1 LILEH
6 EAILIAISQ
15 VAVAF
20 IGFTGVVSVLGRR
33 NQGTWTPE
41 ERLQLRVL
49 VEVSLTALF
58 GSLSPFLFAE
68 LFDAEIT
75 VLMAS
80 NGLLGAFHASNFVAF
95 SVRTRSAKPT
105 RSQRILGVVGILTI
119 LAHII
124 AALGLIDW
132 LGFVLIFG
140 LIQQLI
146 VASHN
151 FVLLLFPISSSP

>member
-1 LILEH
+1 VEH

-33 NQGTWTPE
+33 NQGSWTPE

-58 GSLSPFLFAE
+58 GSLAPFLFAE
-68 LFDAEIT
+68 LFNADNT
-75 VLMAS
+75 VLMVS
-80 NGLLGAFHASNFVAF
+80 NGLLGALHASNFVAF
-95 SVRTRSAKPT
+95 SLRTRSAAPT
-105 RSQRILGVVGILTI
+105 KTQRILGFVGILTI
-119 LAHII
+119 LAHLI
-124 AALGLIDW
+124 AAFGLVDW

-140 LIQQLI
+140 LIQQLV

-151 FVLLLFPISSSP
+151 FVLLLFPISSSA